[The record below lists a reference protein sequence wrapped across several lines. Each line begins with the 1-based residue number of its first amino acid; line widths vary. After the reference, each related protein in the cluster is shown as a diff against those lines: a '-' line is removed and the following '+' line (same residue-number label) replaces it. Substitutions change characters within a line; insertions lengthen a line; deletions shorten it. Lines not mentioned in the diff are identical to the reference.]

1 VAGVQINIFGIM
13 EKETVQVIA
22 QIAVPFLTA
31 LCGALFTYLITLRKQ
46 KRIDRENLNQFQQHM
61 QVIVISIMAC
71 NGFGERFRELYY
83 QNLEINHLTPK
94 VKTVDSQ

>member
-1 VAGVQINIFGIM
+1 M
-13 EKETVQVIA
+13 EKETIQAIA

-31 LCGALFTYLITLRKQ
+31 ICGALFAYLLTLRKQ
-46 KRIDRENLNQFQQHM
+46 KRVDAENLNQFQQHM

-71 NGFGERFRELYY
+71 NGFGVRFRELYY

-94 VKTVDSQ
+94 IKTIDSE